1 MSIESMAPPGD
12 AVPDVPADTEPV
24 DARVA
29 RIVDLGQRR
38 ADRAA
43 ALVGLVPADPDDVEV
58 EPLDETG
65 TLVDEPALPGEPVL
79 VGTVVD
85 PVEAPTDLRA
95 VLASRAVPILPPWLQ
110 TRRAFLIAADRLA
123 RDVGYHAGAHLVR
136 SPWYAARIVGY
147 GTLGAGIGAWRL
159 LVWARAEEGNYG
171 LRQLAASR
179 GDAATWLAL
188 DSHRRR
194 SSSARWWAA
203 GGAYLAAAGGAC
215 LLYSDLLPWW
225 ARLPAIVAGAWG
237 LARYGRKARGHT
249 TGIITRTVATPA
261 YRRLTAELTRRGIL
275 ATGLV
280 KKPEDISFPAEIRT
294 DGPGYLAI
302 VDLPDGVI
310 AADVMARREHLAAGL
325 RLPLDRVWPEA
336 MPTEHPGRLAVWV
349 ADRPVSQIKH
359 PEWPYLR
366 RGTVDYFEPFII
378 GHDQRL
384 RPVFYRFDQRSGLWA
399 GVPGSGKS
407 QAARTV
413 ANGGALDPLVRFV
426 DFDLKGN
433 GDFAPFEPLCIR
445 PDLFGCGADQDTKER
460 ALAAIEW
467 LRGECTRRAPRIA
480 KLAAQGLADSNHLTR
495 AMCHADPSL
504 YPIVAIFDEI
514 QELLT
519 DATLGKPAKEAL
531 TSLVKLARAQGVHV
545 MLMSQRIDK
554 ESIPKGI
561 SSNIAIRTCLAV
573 PSHVETDLVLGT
585 GAYARGA
592 RPTAFRPGADADAGW
607 GVQAGLSPEPRPM
620 YTTYLDNKATAA
632 VITRAL
638 ALRNGITPEQDTTE
652 ARDLITDVLACLPA
666 GAPGIHWQ
674 PLAGALAERWPTN
687 YGTWTAET
695 TSAHLRS
702 HGVPSVKVN
711 LPDGNLRGCRR
722 DALLAAT
729 EAR

>member
-1 MSIESMAPPGD
+1 MTDLLSRTGTDPG
-12 AVPDVPADTEPV
+12 ADPGA
-24 DARVA
+24 DPRSARVF
-29 RIVDLGQRR
+29 DLGERR
-38 ADRAA
+38 AGRAA
-43 ALVGLVPADPDDVEV
+43 ALVGLVRADPDDLEV
-58 EPLDETG
+58 VDPDDLG
-65 TLVDEPALPGEPVL
+65 ALAAGVPPGLVDEPALIGQI
-79 VGTVVD
+79 VD
-85 PVEAPTDLRA
+85 PPDAPTDLRG
-95 VLASRAVPILPPWLQ
+95 VLASRAVPVLPPWLR
-110 TRRAFLIAADRLA
+110 TRAALGIATDRLA
-123 RDVGYHAGAHLVR
+123 RDVGYHLAAHTVR
-136 SPWYAARIVGY
+136 SPLYAARIVAY
-147 GTLGAGIGAWRL
+147 GTLGTVIGAWRL
-159 LVWARAEEGNYG
+159 LVWARAEEGNFG

-188 DSHRRR
+188 DNHRQRM
-194 SSSARWWAA
+194 SSARWWVA
-203 GGAYLAAAGGAC
+203 GATYTGVGATCA
-215 LLYSDLLPWW
+215 LLYTDLLPWW
-225 ARLPAIVAGAWG
+225 IRLPAITVTAIGA
-237 LARYGRKARGHT
+237 ARYGRRVRGHT
-249 TGIITRTVATPA
+249 TGIITRTVKTAA

-280 KKPEDISFPAEIRT
+280 KKPEDIAFPAEIRT

-310 AADVMARREHLAAGL
+310 AADVMARREQLAGGL

-366 RGTVDYFEPFII
+366 KGTVDYWEPFII

-384 RPVFYRFDQRSGLWA
+384 RPVAYRLEQRSGLWA

-413 ANGGALDPLVRFV
+413 AAGAALDPLVRFV
-426 DFDLKGN
+426 NFDLKGN
-433 GDFAPFEPLCIR
+433 GDFAPFEPLSIR
-445 PDLFGCGADQDTKER
+445 PDLYGCGADQDTKER
-460 ALAAIEW
+460 ALAGIEW
-467 LRGECTRRAPRIA
+467 LRAECTRRAPRIA

-495 AMCHADPSL
+495 AMCQADRSL
-504 YPIVAIFDEI
+504 YPIVAVFDEI

-519 DATLGKPAKEAL
+519 DPKLGKAAKEAL
-531 TSLVKLARAQGVHV
+531 TSLVKLARAQGVHL

-592 RPTAFRPGADADAGW
+592 RPTAYRAGDDAGW
-607 GVQAGLSPEPRPM
+607 GVRAGLSAEPRPM
-620 YTTYLDNKATAA
+620 YTTYLNNHAIDL

-638 ALRNGITPEQDTTE
+638 ALRHGTTPVADSTE
-652 ARDLITDVLACLPA
+652 IRSVLADALTCLPA

-674 PLAGALAERWPTN
+674 TLAAALAERWPVA
-687 YGTWTAET
+687 YGTWTADS
-695 TSAHLRS
+695 TSAHLRA
-702 HGVPSVKVN
+702 HGVQSVKVN
-711 LPDGNLRGCRR
+711 LPSGNLRGCRR
-722 DALLAAT
+722 DAILAVT
-729 EAR
+729 ETP